1 MTTENLINPSYL
13 LREKVVRYFAK
24 KRAQHQQIREQLQK
38 CSRLST
44 CRTPL
49 PDLHRHRSKCYALCL
64 KELDKSRKIQ
74 QLLHYFHYLDKKSS
88 YSKHFRSSKK
98 FGEVETFRNHGLS
111 LTKPCLKLKKCMD
124 HSVTYREFACPLISY
139 TIIKAELS
147 HGRDV
152 FHGK

>member
-111 LTKPCLKLKKCMD
+111 LQMNIKTK
-124 HSVTYREFACPLISY
+124 
-139 TIIKAELS
+139 LS
-147 HGRDV
+147 RI
-152 FHGK
+152 